1 MGLLVALVLKVVL
14 PEDEL
19 LTVYDFERIYIRSA
33 QFVRSHS
40 DQFSIL
46 LVHLDHLPVDMPS
59 AGMID

>member
-1 MGLLVALVLKVVL
+1 MGQLVSLVLIVVL

-33 QFVRSHS
+33 QFIRSHS

-46 LVHLDHLPVDMPS
+46 LVHIDHSPVDMPL
-59 AGMID
+59 AGMIY